1 MVVFACTRFHDYVYG
16 RPVTTE
22 TDHQP
27 LVTILNKPLHSDPV
41 HLQKMLMCLQRFN
54 IHILY
59 KKGKELYL
67 AEMLSR
73 AYVEPSSNDQ
83 PIGEDEYEVITV
95 MPVTSRRLTQLQQH
109 TEDDDTFQR
118 LTKVMI
124 NGWPRSIFVSV
135 K

>member
-1 MVVFACTRFHDYVYG
+1 
-16 RPVTTE
+16 
-22 TDHQP
+22 
-27 LVTILNKPLHSDPV
+27 
-41 HLQKMLMCLQRFN
+41 
-54 IHILY
+54 
-59 KKGKELYL
+59 
-67 AEMLSR
+67 MLSR